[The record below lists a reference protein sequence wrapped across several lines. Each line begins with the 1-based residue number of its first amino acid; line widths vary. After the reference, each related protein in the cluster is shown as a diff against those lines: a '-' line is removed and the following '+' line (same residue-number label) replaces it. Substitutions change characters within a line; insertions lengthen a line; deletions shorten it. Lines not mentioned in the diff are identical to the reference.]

1 MSVLI
6 TGGYGFLG
14 SKIALHLK
22 DQNYKI
28 TIKDKKIDK
37 IQDEL
42 KEKLKL
48 PFGT

>member
-14 SKIALHLK
+14 SKIALYLK

-28 TIKDKKIDK
+28 TIIDKKIDK
-37 IQDEL
+37 
-42 KEKLKL
+42 KKRVYSEKLNL
-48 PFGT
+48 